1 MFTVEIFA
9 KIKSKYLWKMK
20 YQLGDTVLILHSQEE
35 GEIVEIINNEMVLV
49 DVKGV
54 RFPVYLDQID
64 FPYFKRFSEKKNI
77 VPKKEKL
84 YVDNLKKEDFSK
96 KYHVHSGVWLSFLPV
111 FDKDIFEDDVVEKFK
126 IYLINQT
133 DVAYLFTYQVRF
145 KNSSDFHLYN
155 TILPFNEFYLH
166 DIPFE
171 EMNDSPKFDFDF
183 ELTNPN
189 KKKADHFEATFKIK
203 AKQLFQKIEEIKLK
217 NEPTFSFLL
226 FDHYPDKI
234 DETIP
239 DYNSAPEFYSISQ
252 GKEKL
257 EPARS
262 VVDLHI
268 EKLIDNWK
276 GLSNFEILTIQLN
289 NFEKYYQLAVAHLQ
303 PNLIIIHG
311 VGTGKLRNEIHE
323 ILKTKKEVRTF
334 ANQYHE
340 RFGFGATEIYF
351 QY

>member
-1 MFTVEIFA
+1 
-9 KIKSKYLWKMK
+9 MK
-20 YQLGDTVLILHSQEE
+20 YEVGDTILILHSQEE
-35 GEIVEIINNEMVLV
+35 GEVVEIINKDLVLV

-54 RFPVYLDQID
+54 RFPVYTDQID
-64 FPYFKRFSEKKNI
+64 FPYFKRFSEKKLAA
-77 VPKKEKL
+77 PKKEKV
-84 YVDNLKKEDFSK
+84 YVDNVKKEAVSK

-126 IYLINQT
+126 IYLLNQT
-133 DVAYLFTYQVRF
+133 TDTYHFSYQVTFRGAE
-145 KNSSDFHLYN
+145 DFHLSN
-155 TILPFNEFYLH
+155 TSLPFNEFYLH

-171 EMNDSPKFDFDF
+171 EMNDAPKFEFNF
-183 ELTNPN
+183 TLREKN
-189 KKKADHFEATFKIK
+189 KKKAEHAEVSLKIK
-203 AKQLFQKIEEIKLK
+203 AKQLFKKIEEMKMK

-226 FDHYPDKI
+226 FEHYPDKTEEVLPEYQAGAPI
-234 DETIP
+234 YDI
-239 DYNSAPEFYSISQ
+239 SAARQ
-252 GKEKL
+252 KL

-268 EKLIDNWK
+268 EKLTDNWK

-289 NFEKYYQLAVAHLQ
+289 HFEKYYQLAIAHHQ
-303 PNLIIIHG
+303 PNLIVIHG
-311 VGTGKLRNEIHE
+311 VGKGKLRNEIHE

-340 RFGFGATEIYF
+340 NFGFGATEIFF